1 MKKIQKLYS
10 LLLLFTMSL
19 SVLAQG
25 PNNTG
30 TYYSNADG
38 KKGAALKTALYNI
51 IKSPNVVSYDGL
63 ISAYEQTDTRP
74 DGCVRDWYSNVTN
87 YRHGKDTGGYK
98 KEGDSYNREHS
109 VPQSWF
115 SKASPMKS
123 DIVHVVPTDG
133 YVNNRRSSYP
143 LAEVGS
149 VTWQSANGYCKLGSC
164 KTPGYTGTVFEPN
177 DEIKGDMARIY
188 FYMVTCYEDRATGW
202 GHVFSNNKAKGFD
215 DWYIA
220 MLLRWSNDDPI
231 DEVEL
236 ARNEAVYR
244 VQGNRNPYVDYPHL
258 EDYVFGSKK
267 EEAFSYDNYA
277 SGGSLVPVIDQPVF
291 SPAGGKYKNQ
301 VEVTIS
307 TNTEGAAIY
316 YTLGD
321 EEVTPESTLYEG
333 PFILT
338 ESAMVKAIAVLDTLC
353 SIPAVVN
360 YVITQDSNDDNGG
373 QGGEITLKEVDVQ
386 LNNDFFNCNYSG
398 SINATD
404 TEDLVGTDENVTI
417 TYSLGKNGSNR
428 FCNKNHIRIYP
439 HNVLRISV
447 QEGQMTQLE
456 FELAESTTKTLT
468 ASTGKIN
475 DFKWTGNSKSVEF
488 SFNSTTGHIRLAS
501 VNVQIVSMPSGIQE
515 LNAQTE
521 EEATMWNL
529 AGQRITSPRSGLYI
543 RNGKKYFVK

>member
-1 MKKIQKLYS
+1 MKKIQRLYS
-10 LLLLFTMSL
+10 LFLLFTVSL

-74 DGCVRDWYSNVTN
+74 DGYVRDWYSNITN

-215 DWYIA
+215 DWYVA
-220 MLLRWSNDDPI
+220 MLLRWSNEDPI

-258 EDYVFGSKK
+258 EDYIFGSKK
-267 EEAFSYDNYA
+267 EEVFSYDNYVN
-277 SGGSLVPVIDQPVF
+277 GGGDVPKTVAQPIFTPQEGQYID
-291 SPAGGKYKNQ
+291 
-301 VEVTIS
+301 EVTVSLTTS
-307 TNTEGAAIY
+307 TAGATIY
-316 YTLGD
+316 YTLDGSD
-321 EEVTPESTLYEG
+321 ATTASTVYEE
-333 PFILT
+333 PFKLT
-338 ESAMVKAIAVLDTLC
+338 ETTTVHAISVKDGLWSNPSTVTYTIVKGGDLIEPNEVL
-353 SIPAVVN
+353 
-360 YVITQDSNDDNGG
+360 
-373 QGGEITLKEVDVQ
+373 ITL
-386 LNNDFFNCNYSG
+386 NNNFFDCNFSG
-398 SINATD
+398 SIPSTYTDDLTATQ
-404 TEDLVGTDENVTI
+404 EGVTVV
-417 TYSLGKNGSNR
+417 YALGNGGSNR
-428 FCNKNHIRIYP
+428 FCNNEHIRIYP
-439 HNVLRISV
+439 RNTLTIQSSN
-447 QEGQMTQLE
+447 GAMTKLT
-456 FELAESTTKTLT
+456 FELDENTSKVLT
-468 ASTGKIN
+468 PSVGEMENFT
-475 DFKWTGNSKSVEF
+475 WTGFSESVEF
-488 SFNSTTGHIRLAS
+488 HYSGSSGHIRLAK
-501 VNVQIVSMPSGIQE
+501 VKAEIGITDGIEE
-515 LNAQTE
+515 LTNEPTE
-521 EEATMWNL
+521 DAVWSL
-529 AGQRITSPRSGLYI
+529 SGQRISAPHSGLYI
-543 RNGKKYFVK
+543 KNGKKYLMR

>member
-177 DEIKGDMARIY
+177 DEIKGDIARIY
-188 FYMVTCYEDRATGW
+188 FYMVTCYEDRATSW